1 MKKRRRRMW
10 EKGGYVAYKYDYLNY
25 SDEPI
30 IYNDFPSVKY
40 NDDLCPSKGDK
51 AFRAIRQNWLLT
63 F

>member
-1 MKKRRRRMW
+1 MW